1 MLGMLNGSMN
11 RSHEVSPTSRHPASD
26 MHAWCPDCR
35 CADQRS
41 RSNPDISLSEL
52 EGLQED
58 DRGDENDGACEL
70 EEGRAAAAG
79 PPAAVE
85 EDATAEGASSPTFSA
100 AESGEESPTAES
112 PESPKSNPA
121 GKQLLAVV
129 TGDSSAAGS
138 AVRASPDAGGSLPSD
153 SCAGVAGRRRRHRWA
168 RLARR
173 RRKMALRS
181 RRWHRRRPPRAA
193 RPAGA
198 RCAGRTPRI
207 PPPSGAD
214 PPHALRLCSTGASR
228 LWMSGS

>member
-1 MLGMLNGSMN
+1 
-11 RSHEVSPTSRHPASD
+11 
-26 MHAWCPDCR
+26 MHAWRPDCR

-58 DRGDENDGACEL
+58 DRGDEGDGAREL

-79 PPAAVE
+79 PPAVVE
-85 EDATAEGASSPTFSA
+85 EDATAEGASTPTFSA

-112 PESPKSNPA
+112 PESPKSDPA

-129 TGDSSAAGS
+129 TGDNSAAGS
-138 AVRASPDAGGSLPSD
+138 AVRTARWWPP
-153 SCAGVAGRRRRHRWA
+153 CARGRPCPLTCALGVAGRRRRLRWA

-173 RRKMALRS
+173 HRKMALRS

-198 RCAGRTPRI
+198 RCAGHTPRI
-207 PPPSGAD
+207 PRPSRLLTH
-214 PPHALRLCSTGASR
+214 HALRLCSTGASR

>member
-1 MLGMLNGSMN
+1 
-11 RSHEVSPTSRHPASD
+11 

-58 DRGDENDGACEL
+58 DRGDEGDGAREL

-79 PPAAVE
+79 PPAVVE

-129 TGDSSAAGS
+129 TGDNSAAGS
-138 AVRASPDAGGSLPSD
+138 AVRARLDGGHRVRAGDP
-153 SCAGVAGRRRRHRWA
+153 
-168 RLARR
+168 
-173 RRKMALRS
+173 AL
-181 RRWHRRRPPRAA
+181 
-193 RPAGA
+193 
-198 RCAGRTPRI
+198 
-207 PPPSGAD
+207 
-214 PPHALRLCSTGASR
+214 
-228 LWMSGS
+228 